1 MPISYIFLGEIMDRI
16 QNILLNILKDE
27 KLNDYKGIGK
37 EELTYTYKMQLFI
50 ISCKSLQYKKKGI
63 GINYTRFDEEM
74 NLLKYYINGTNESLE
89 MAFKDKKSIKE
100 DDSIVYRILPIAL
113 VNHDIKIIEEE
124 VIKNATKTTRN
135 QKSII
140 FGLITAFAIAE
151 YIKNGSIDK
160 GLVKEYV
167 IRFSIKNYSDKYDFM
182 DKAYILN
189 FEKERIK
196 FLGEIDNISDKKIE
210 ILDINDNIEN
220 TIKKDKYFKLIDN
233 FSQFL
238 TSVKRGSINLEKIN
252 IKKANKK
259 FKIYQ
264 GNTFEHYLLGKS
276 LIVKNDKL
284 HFYIKTKYGFFKFR
298 KQ

>member
-1 MPISYIFLGEIMDRI
+1 MDRI

-37 EELTYTYKMQLFI
+37 EELIYTYKMQIFI
-50 ISCKSLQYKKKGI
+50 ISCKSLEYKKKGI

-74 NLLKYYINGTNESLE
+74 KLLKYYINGTNKSLE
-89 MAFKDKKSIKE
+89 MAFKGEKSREE
-100 DDSIVYRILPIAL
+100 DDTIIYRILPIAL

-124 VIKNATKTTRN
+124 VIENVIKTTRN

-140 FGLITAFAIAE
+140 FGLISAFAIAE
-151 YIKNGSIDK
+151 YVKNGSIDK
-160 GLVKEYV
+160 GLVKEYI

-189 FEKERIK
+189 FEKERIR
-196 FLGEIDNISDKKIE
+196 FLGEIDDTVDMNIGN
-210 ILDINDNIEN
+210 LDITSNKKN
-220 TIKKDKYFKLIDN
+220 TIKKDKYFKLLDN

-238 TSVKRGSINLEKIN
+238 SSLKRGSLNLEKKE

-259 FKIYQ
+259 FKIFE

-284 HFYIKTKYGFFKFR
+284 HFYIKTKYGFFKFK